1 MGTKKITKDEY
12 YKNKFTKSQKQVL
25 EILEK
30 EDAYLANQV
39 EKLFINY
46 IIGVENFKTKI
57 RTIFDS

>member
-1 MGTKKITKDEY
+1 MRIKKITKDEY

-30 EDAYLANQV
+30 EDTCLANQV

-46 IIGVENFKTKI
+46 IIDVENFKTKI
-57 RTIFDS
+57 RTNFDS